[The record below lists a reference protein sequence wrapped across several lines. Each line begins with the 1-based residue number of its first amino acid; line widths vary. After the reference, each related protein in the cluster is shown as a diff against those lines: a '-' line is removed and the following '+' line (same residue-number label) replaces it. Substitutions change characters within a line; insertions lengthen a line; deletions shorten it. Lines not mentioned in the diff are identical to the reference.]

1 MRTGLSYR
9 IVNSKTEYFVE
20 HSHDYYEIFVMLTGE
35 ARHVVSGE
43 SYTLSVG
50 DAPLI
55 RPADTHKY
63 REIDEGEFTFFNLT
77 FTEETLR
84 SAFEYLGDGF
94 PSDHLLRAPIP
105 PVSHLTRRELARV
118 ESHIKLLGAI
128 APDDVKGL
136 RTALRIMLMEIL
148 CRGFSDYTPH
158 MERVPGWLEDVC
170 VRMRTEGGFVE
181 GAGKMLEM
189 SGRTRE
195 HLSRSMK
202 RYMGLTVTEFVNE
215 LRLNYIANM
224 LRNSNKK
231 IAEIVFDSGFNT
243 MSLAT
248 ELFRRRY
255 GMNMREF
262 RKQA

>member
-20 HSHDYYEIFVMLTGE
+20 HSHDYYEIFIMLTGE
-35 ARHVVSGE
+35 ARHMVSGK
-43 SYTLSVG
+43 SHSLRVG
-50 DAPLI
+50 DAVLI
-55 RPADTHKY
+55 RPSDTHKY
-63 REIDEGEFTFFNLT
+63 KEIDEREFTFLNLT

-84 SAFEYLGDGF
+84 SAFEYLGEGF
-94 PSDHLLRAPIP
+94 PARHLLEAPMP
-105 PVSHLTRRELARV
+105 PVTQLTRRELARV
-118 ESHIKLLGAI
+118 ESQLKLLGAI
-128 APDDVKGL
+128 SPDDVRGL

-158 MERVPGWLEDVC
+158 MERVPGWLEELC
-170 VRMRTEGGFVE
+170 IRMRTEGGFVD
-181 GAGKMLEM
+181 GAAKMVEM

-202 RYMGLTVTEFVNE
+202 RYMGITVTEFVNE

-224 LRNSNKK
+224 LRNSNRK
-231 IAEIVFDSGFNT
+231 IAEIVFESGFNT

-255 GMNMREF
+255 GMGMREF
-262 RKQA
+262 RNQG